1 VIGRH
6 SFKAS
11 VGAATL
17 TVGLLA
23 AETALGQATPRMD
36 IAPFNPEPPPTDVSP
51 QHFAVEFRGGP
62 YAPKI
67 DEGTTAP
74 VFGQFFGDGTRVA
87 LGVEVDW
94 QALRIPHFGTLG
106 VGVGWSYT
114 SFSAPNVVVDTVP
127 PTDTSP
133 PPSDEQIFQ
142 ESSLSIMPMYGVG
155 VLRIDVLAR
164 EYHVPLVPY
173 GKFGLA
179 TALWWVNNGLGTA
192 TNEQGIKG
200 RDISTGIQA
209 ALGGMFLL
217 DVLEPTAAR
226 TLDGDGEINN
236 SYLFLEWSVS
246 NYPGNQMNVGVNTWV
261 TGLAFEL

>member
-1 VIGRH
+1 MSGRY
-6 SFKAS
+6 SFKAN

-17 TVGLLA
+17 TIGLLA
-23 AETALGQATPRMD
+23 AETALGQATPRLD
-36 IAPFNPEPPPTDVSP
+36 ITPIKPEPPPTDVSS
-51 QHFAVEFRGGP
+51 QHFALELRGGP

-74 VFGQFFGDGTRVA
+74 VFEQFFGDGTRVA
-87 LGVEVDW
+87 LGIEVDW
-94 QALRIPHFGTLG
+94 QALRIPHFGTIG

-114 SFSAPNVVVDTVP
+114 SFSAANVQEGTVP
-127 PTDTSP
+127 PSSAP
-133 PPSDEQIFQ
+133 PAPLEQPIFQ

-179 TALWWVNNGLGTA
+179 AALWWVNDGLGTA
-192 TNEQGIKG
+192 TSDEGIKG

-217 DVLEPTAAR
+217 DVLEPGAAR
-226 TLDGDGEINN
+226 TLDGEGSINN